1 MNYKNLVPRDQT
13 PTGKIITLVRSCPRM
28 NGYGNRKKTMVDR
41 WWSCQQ
47 RFLTRPP
54 TVHHGLFSVLRNLIY
69 LWIMDISFS
78 VILVLFRRVT
88 VAMKKTKNL
97 KSDDDSLM
105 IRWWNVRLWNLQS
118 AYSFF
123 YDFWHHCETRQWS
136 SSNMRTQL
144 YITNTYLY
152 GHSRRLLDL
161 KFSRELL
168 KMLETQRI
176 QKVSLT
182 RELLHMNI
190 ACKIPYV
197 PKKK

>member
-78 VILVLFRRVT
+78 VKLVSSSHGRHE
-88 VAMKKTKNL
+88 KNL

-136 SSNMRTQL
+136 SSNMRT
-144 YITNTYLY
+144 
-152 GHSRRLLDL
+152 RLHHEYV
-161 KFSRELL
+161 F
-168 KMLETQRI
+168 I
-176 QKVSLT
+176 WSLSKT
-182 RELLHMNI
+182 SW
-190 ACKIPYV
+190 P
-197 PKKK
+197 